1 MTPIT
6 GGRRS
11 QRRERESRRRQELK
25 EAIIKAAE
33 RVIVKRGYAAMTMD
47 DVAMEAE
54 LSKATVYN
62 YFGSKGD
69 LVLELFLEYFDQFY
83 KKICEIKSQLCPL
96 IDKLRQI
103 IAYFLLSHQERESL
117 SRILMVDKAF
127 LQKMRF
133 FVGGEMARSPGRK
146 RDLMSEIKYRR
157 KMVLDEVAAIYAE
170 GIEKGELRPLDPAIA
185 TQLTEAILQGF
196 IHSRFWGRPRLA
208 VEKETE
214 LLLDFILHGLGG
226 KQDSAKGVSL

>member
-1 MTPIT
+1 MSPLT
-6 GGRRS
+6 GRRGS
-11 QRRERESRRRQELK
+11 QREERESRRRQELK

-33 RVIVKRGYAAMTMD
+33 RVIIRRGYTAMTMD
-47 DVAMEAE
+47 DVAKEAE

-69 LVLELFLEYFDQFY
+69 LVLELFLEYFDQSY
-83 KKICEIKSQLCPL
+83 KKICEIRMQPSPV

-103 IAYFLLSHQERESL
+103 IAYFLSSHQERESL

-133 FVGGEMARSPGRK
+133 FVGAEATRSTGRK
-146 RDLMSEIKYRR
+146 RDLMAEIKSRR
-157 KMVLDEVAAIYAE
+157 KMIVDEVAAIYAE
-170 GIEKGELRPLDPAIA
+170 GIQREEFRPVDPGMA
-185 TQLTEAILQGF
+185 TQLTEALLQGF
-196 IHSRFWGRPRLA
+196 IHTQFWGRPRLP

-214 LLLDFILHGLGG
+214 LLLDFILHGLAG
-226 KQDSAKGVSL
+226 KQVSAKGV